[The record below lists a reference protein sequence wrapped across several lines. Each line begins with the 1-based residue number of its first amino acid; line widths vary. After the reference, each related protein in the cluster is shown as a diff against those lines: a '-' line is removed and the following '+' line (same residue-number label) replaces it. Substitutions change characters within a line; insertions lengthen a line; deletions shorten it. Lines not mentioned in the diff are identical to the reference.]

1 MLPRALVSTIR
12 DSALARLMAVL
23 CAVALLACGFAHS
36 VHQFNTPIPT
46 VAMQADAGTPDDSP
60 DTSKKASIAIEQ
72 CHCCSMIALADLTRP
87 FVPHDI
93 AADLP
98 MRRVDEVRPYPP
110 VVELPP
116 PISTI

>member
-12 DSALARLMAVL
+12 DSALARLVAVL

-46 VAMQADAGTPDDSP
+46 VAMPADAGTPNDSP
-60 DTSKKASIAIEQ
+60 DTSKKTSIAIEQ
-72 CHCCSMIALADLTRP
+72 CHCCSMIALADLARP

-116 PISTI
+116 PIATI